1 MADSLDGSPLLE
13 LVGAV
18 YLRRC
23 THRHAVIIQA
33 VESPCRIAVDHLL
46 RHRVPLF
53 VYLLEIPALL
63 IIERR
68 IDIEILEQVE
78 RGLHR
83 NLVVDAVSHRFEHLL
98 RKQIFLFHVH
108 GITQRTGILQRY
120 FLIPTLLAHRILALE
135 RVDARD
141 TQHDIR
147 ERELD
152 SRVPRVLRMLKVG
165 RQRDLR
171 PIVRIGNTR
180 VGLAAEVV
188 VHILRTVLAVTA
200 GGEIDAR

>member
-13 LVGAV
+13 LVGTV

-98 RKQIFLFHVH
+98 RKKIFLFHVH